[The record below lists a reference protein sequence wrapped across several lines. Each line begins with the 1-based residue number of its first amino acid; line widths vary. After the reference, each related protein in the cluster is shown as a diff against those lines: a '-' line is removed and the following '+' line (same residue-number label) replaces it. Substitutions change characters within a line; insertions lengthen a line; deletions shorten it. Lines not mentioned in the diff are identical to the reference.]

1 MMMDYTEENL
11 NRVIESIRCN
21 LTIDLLPKKM
31 QERNT
36 SGGSNG
42 TYGHC
47 HTAAGVIYKIFG
59 PKNVHMHRALD
70 DENLYHWWIVDKN
83 GKIIDPTSEQYT
95 LLGRVPPYST
105 GSKASLLGFAYRKRV
120 NTLLDRVISDINA
133 GYVLHA

>member
-1 MMMDYTEENL
+1 MMLDYTEENL

-21 LTIDLLPKKM
+21 LTLDLLPKKM
-31 QERNT
+31 QDRNI

-59 PKNVHMHRALD
+59 PKNVHMYRALD
-70 DENLYHWWIVDKN
+70 DEGIYHWWAVDKN

-95 LLGRVPPYST
+95 LLGRDLPYA
-105 GSKASLLGFAYRKRV
+105 GGQKAGLLGFEYKKRV
-120 NTLLDRVISDINA
+120 LTLLGRVQSDLQLN
-133 GYVLHA
+133 L

>member
-1 MMMDYTEENL
+1 MDYTEENL
-11 NRVIESIRCN
+11 NRVIQSIRCN

-31 QERNT
+31 QERNI

-59 PKNVHMHRALD
+59 HKNVHMYRALD

-95 LLGRVPPYST
+95 LLGRVAPYDK
-105 GSKASLLGFAYRKRV
+105 GEKAGLLGFDYKKRV
-120 NTLLDRVISDINA
+120 LTLLDRVKNDLNLS
-133 GYVLHA
+133 L

>member
-1 MMMDYTEENL
+1 MMLDYTEENL

-31 QERNT
+31 QERNI

-59 PKNVHMHRALD
+59 HKNVHMYRALD

-95 LLGRVPPYST
+95 LLGRVAPYDK
-105 GSKASLLGFAYRKRV
+105 GEKAGLLGFDYKKRV
-120 NTLLDRVISDINA
+120 LTLLDRVKNDLNLS
-133 GYVLHA
+133 L

>member
-1 MMMDYTEENL
+1 MMLDYTEENL
-11 NRVIESIRCN
+11 NGVIESIRCN

-31 QERNT
+31 QERNI

-59 PKNVHMHRALD
+59 HKNVHMYRALD

-95 LLGRVPPYST
+95 LLGRVAPYDK
-105 GSKASLLGFAYRKRV
+105 GEKAGLLGFDYKKRV
-120 NTLLDRVISDINA
+120 LTLLDRVKNDLNLS
-133 GYVLHA
+133 L

>member
-1 MMMDYTEENL
+1 MNYTEENL

-31 QERNT
+31 QERNI

-95 LLGRVPPYST
+95 ILGRIAPYDK
-105 GSKASLLGFAYRKRV
+105 GEKAGLLGFDYKKRV
-120 NTLLDRVISDINA
+120 LTLLDRVKNDLN
-133 GYVLHA
+133 LNL